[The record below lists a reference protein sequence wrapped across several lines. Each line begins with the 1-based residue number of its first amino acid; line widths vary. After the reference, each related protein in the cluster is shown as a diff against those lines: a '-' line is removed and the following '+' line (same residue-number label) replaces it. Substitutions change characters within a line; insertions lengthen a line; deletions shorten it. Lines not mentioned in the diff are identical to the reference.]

1 MLGVQISI
9 AFVVLCVPACLP
21 AAFFYA
27 RHCKRTTRGENRF
40 PLALYIVLL
49 LICAFVAFWAGVVGG
64 ISYACSGPSAGNL
77 CGLLGPFIIG
87 PLSAFFAVTA
97 LSWLLTRVK

>member
-1 MLGVQISI
+1 MLGAQISI
-9 AFVVLCVPACLP
+9 AFLTLCAPAILP

-64 ISYACSGPSAGNL
+64 ISYACRGPSAGNL
-77 CGLLGPFIIG
+77 CGLLGPFVVG
-87 PLSAFFAVTA
+87 PLSSLIAVTVF
-97 LSWLLTRVK
+97 SWLLTRVK